1 MTKQKLN
8 RISIAGLTIEST
20 DSIEKISKVA
30 DKILTKH
37 RHLIEDKVQVFQNPC
52 Y

>member
-1 MTKQKLN
+1 MTKQ
-8 RISIAGLTIEST
+8 TIEST

-37 RHLIEDKVQVFQNPC
+37 KQLFEERVQVFQNPC